1 MLYIFSN
8 IHRHSFEIPQYVFN
22 HSRTCIMS
30 ANANSEFGRKKNL
43 FVYYALAAF
52 NVLTVGACLSLSH
65 SLMSIYQ
72 NSVEENRR
80 LAEHFQDFTK
90 LSVLAQET
98 NAPGNDVFDS
108 KDVPLERSR
117 RDKGLQAFNAQIAA
131 MRTSLP
137 IEKSPILKVE
147 LAAIAAAMK
156 EMADEATLVFKFFVE
171 QQPEKAGER
180 MATMDRKYA
189 TLTQQINKTEGI
201 LRSLQDR
208 SFAAQLAE
216 AEDLKQFVQLLASAV
231 ILLVAFVVY
240 FGRRSGSLMKA
251 MDERARHLSSQL
263 DAAKQKRIDD
273 LNAEL
278 AQHISQARKIEDE
291 KAQESQKAA
300 AQQAELIAELGDA
313 LGRLAAGELTVH
325 LDDRKNDAY
334 QKIKS
339 DFNKAVDHLRTMIGS
354 IVGTTREIVQ
364 TTKLVMDQTSD
375 LSLRSEQ
382 QATSLEET
390 TASMEEMA
398 ATVRSNAN
406 NAQEANRFAENTR
419 SLALNGGRVARE
431 AIAAMDKIENS
442 ERRINEIIDLI
453 EEIAFQTNI
462 LALNAAVEAA
472 RAGDAGKGFS
482 VVAGEVRALSQRAGH
497 ALNEIKSLIAISNS
511 DVQAGV
517 RLVKQ
522 AGASLDDIM
531 AAVSK
536 VVELVS
542 DISTASREQAQGI
555 EQVTSTVASM
565 DDITRQNAQL
575 VEDTNLA
582 LLEAQH
588 KVEALRHSIS
598 MFKTDNSGMPEGD
611 APASPRRGVKKSA

>member
-1 MLYIFSN
+1 
-8 IHRHSFEIPQYVFN
+8 
-22 HSRTCIMS
+22 MS
-30 ANANSEFGRKKNL
+30 ASANSESGRKILL

-52 NVLTVGACLSLSH
+52 NVLTVGACLFLSH
-65 SLMSIYQ
+65 SLMAIYR
-72 NSVEENRR
+72 NSVEENRV
-80 LAEHFQDFTK
+80 LAEHFKDFTK
-90 LSVLAQET
+90 LRVLAQET

-108 KDVPLERSR
+108 KDVSLERSR
-117 RDKGLQAFNAQIAA
+117 RDKGLQAFNTQIAA
-131 MRTSLP
+131 MRASLP
-137 IEKSPILKVE
+137 IEKSPMLKVE
-147 LAAIAAAMK
+147 LGAIATVMK
-156 EMADEATLVFKFFVE
+156 EMADEATLIFNFFAE

-189 TLTQQINKTEGI
+189 TLTMQINKTEDM
-201 LRSLQDR
+201 LRKLQDR
-208 SFAAQLAE
+208 SFTAQLAE
-216 AEDLKQFVQLLASAV
+216 AEDLNQYEHLLVAAV
-231 ILLVAFVVY
+231 ILLVTFVAY
-240 FGRRSGSLMKA
+240 FGRHSSSLMKA
-251 MDERARHLSSQL
+251 LDERAQHLSSQL

-278 AQHISQARKIEDE
+278 AQQISQSRKIEDE
-291 KAQESQKAA
+291 KAQESKKAA

-313 LGRLAAGELTVH
+313 LGRLAAGDLTVH
-325 LDDRKNDAY
+325 LDDRRSDAY

-406 NAQEANRFAENTR
+406 NAQEATRFAENTR
-419 SLALNGGRVARE
+419 NLAMNGGRVARE

-453 EEIAFQTNI
+453 EEIAFQTSI

-555 EQVTSTVASM
+555 EQVTTTVASM
-565 DDITRQNAQL
+565 DDITRKNSEL

-598 MFKTDNSGMPEGD
+598 MFKTDNSGMQEGD
-611 APASPRRGVKKSA
+611 APASPRRGLKKSA